1 MRRKNRRPEL
11 KDDRPEAA
19 IVLLAGKQFSTASEH
34 LD

>member
-1 MRRKNRRPEL
+1 VIPVPEL

-19 IVLLAGKQFSTASEH
+19 IVPLAGKQFSPAAEH